1 MSSSIQEV
9 LLANNL
15 IVAFVFVGITVY
27 LSYFIS
33 EKFTSGKFH
42 GSAIAIIFGL
52 IFAYIAGL
60 LYEGEKGVADIAI
73 LSGVGLLGGS
83 MLRDFAIV
91 ATAYGANF
99 QDLKSSGAE
108 GIFSLF
114 LGVILSFSLGALI
127 AIFFGYTDAI
137 SITTIGAGA
146 VTFVVGPIT
155 GSAIGA
161 GSEVIALSVA
171 AGLVK
176 SILVMTMTPLVARRI
191 GLNNPKSAM
200 VFGGLMGTNSGV
212 AAGLAAVDPKL
223 VPYGAMTA
231 TFYTALGCLIVPSVL
246 FFIVNSRSSS
256 FFFISF
262 LLGFSSPLYFVSFT

>member
-1 MSSSIQEV
+1 MNLINEV
-9 LLANNL
+9 LIQNSL
-15 IVAFVFVGITVY
+15 ITAFVFIGLIVY
-27 LSYFIS
+27 VSYFLS
-33 EKFTSGKFH
+33 DKLTNGRFH
-42 GSAIAIIFGL
+42 GSAIAIILGL
-52 IFAYIAGL
+52 IFAYFAGVFTD
-60 LYEGEKGVADIAI
+60 GEKGVSDIAV
-73 LSGVGLLGGS
+73 LSGVGILGGS

-91 ATAYGANF
+91 ATAYGAKLN
-99 QDLKSSGAE
+99 DLRSSGAA

-114 LGVILSFSLGALI
+114 FGVILSFTLGALTAI
-127 AIFFGYTDAI
+127 AFGYDDPK
-137 SITTIGAGA
+137 SITTIGAGT

-161 GSEVIALSVA
+161 ESEIIALSIA

-176 SILVMTMTPLVARRI
+176 SILVMTVTPLVAKNI

-231 TFYTALGCLIVPSVL
+231 TFYTAVGCLIVPSLL
-246 FFIVNSRSSS
+246 FFLIDL
-256 FFFISF
+256 FF
-262 LLGFSSPLYFVSFT
+262 